1 MILYPLQF
9 VWIFNEDSIEFNVRQ
24 NPEHVLWERYYS
36 IGKIP
41 PLNERV
47 KYLRLAGKSERV
59 INKLVKF
66 YTTEKKNSE
75 KNQKI
80 IDDIFLKFNVKPAK
94 KKVFKPVKK
103 L

>member
-9 VWIFNEDSIEFNVRQ
+9 EWKIDENVQFNVRQ
-24 NPEHVLWERYYS
+24 NPEHILWELYYS
-36 IGKIP
+36 RGKIP

-47 KYLRLAGKSERV
+47 KYLRLAGRDE
-59 INKLVKF
+59 KF
-66 YTTEKKNSE
+66 IDTIIKNHLEAKKNSD

-80 IDDIFLKFNVKPAK
+80 IDDIFMKFNVKPTK

-103 L
+103 NS